1 MDIACVVLGIIS
13 LCRSSMPLSIVTT
26 CVGVIEFV
34 LLASVNSDKKA
45 QKKQKKE
52 PEEPKEKL
60 DETLEKGKQKLTDS
74 LCILAALFAVI
85 VGVTKIC
92 VL

>member
-26 CVGVIEFV
+26 CVGVIELV
-34 LLASVNSDKKA
+34 SLAAVSQRKKA
-45 QKKQKKE
+45 EKKE
-52 PEEPKEKL
+52 QKQEEKL
-60 DETLEKGKQKLTDS
+60 DEALEKAKQKTSDT

-92 VL
+92 IL